1 MLRHS
6 TTPRTTL
13 VWRHLVHLTVEVYRQ
28 VRAHV
33 CQSTQKGV
41 GCRLIKRQCHSHW
54 RRGEDIR
61 CCCQQMFWWV
71 QGSVVYSIMINTCH
85 SSFMS
90 RGVRRGNSHS
100 PLREIALELEPLL
113 QRRARCIHVV
123 EQRRHA
129 AIDELAASALRALC
143 RMTVS
148 ASEGCWCVTHC
159 ARNNNE
165 LGNSDSFQNVSG
177 LGLGRDGQEQQIY
190 CRV

>member
-1 MLRHS
+1 
-6 TTPRTTL
+6 
-13 VWRHLVHLTVEVYRQ
+13 
-28 VRAHV
+28 
-33 CQSTQKGV
+33 
-41 GCRLIKRQCHSHW
+41 
-54 RRGEDIR
+54 
-61 CCCQQMFWWV
+61 
-71 QGSVVYSIMINTCH
+71 
-85 SSFMS
+85 MS

-129 AIDELAASALRALC
+129 AIDELAASALRALF

-165 LGNSDSFQNVSG
+165 PGNSDSFENVSG
-177 LGLGRDGQEQQIY
+177 LGLGRDSQEQNIY
-190 CRV
+190 CIVWIQFGRVAVLIERVNAKAKPGLALSCSSRIFLGSISRVLTLGITIGGGQWQSL